1 MDILINSLAKRTI
14 VHTLLCV
21 DLLVNAANL
30 SEKAEPNA
38 KSVPTL
44 REIFSHALKD
54 DKRVFVLY
62 YHKDQPLTICM
73 TSPMC
78 FFIYLFIFSD

>member
-1 MDILINSLAKRTI
+1 MDILINSLAKGTI

-44 REIFSHALKD
+44 REIFSHAD
-54 DKRVFVLY
+54 
-62 YHKDQPLTICM
+62 
-73 TSPMC
+73 S
-78 FFIYLFIFSD
+78 YLNDWIVQNFL